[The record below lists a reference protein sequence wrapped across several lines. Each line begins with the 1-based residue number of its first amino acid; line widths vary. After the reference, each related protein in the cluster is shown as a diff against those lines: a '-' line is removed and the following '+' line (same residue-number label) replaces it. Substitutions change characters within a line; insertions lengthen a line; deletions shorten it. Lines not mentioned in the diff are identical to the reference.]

1 MRTLNP
7 NTLCKMEKYIKEYQ
21 ADNGR
26 SPSYRNIMH
35 YMGMSS
41 LNLVQRYVL
50 ALESE
55 GRIQRTRLGNIEL
68 PSKFDKGETAIAPLI
83 GAIACGEPSFEEE
96 HIEDSFEL
104 PRSLFGS
111 GKLFMLHASGNS
123 MIEAGIND
131 GDLIVLRKQDYAE
144 DGDIV
149 VALTS
154 GNNTLKRLYHRN
166 GKIVLHPENKTMKD
180 IIVSNCDIQGV
191 LVGCIKTY

>member
-1 MRTLNP
+1 MRTLNKE
-7 NTLCKMEKYIKEYQ
+7 NLFRIEKYIKEYQ
-21 ADNGR
+21 TENGR

-35 YMGMSS
+35 FMNMSS
-41 LNLVQRYVL
+41 LNLVQRYVF
-50 ALESE
+50 ALEKD

-68 PSKFDKGETAIAPLI
+68 PSQLDKGETTIAPLI
-83 GAIACGEPSFEEE
+83 GAIACGEPSFEVE

-111 GKLFMLHASGNS
+111 GKLFMLHASGSS
-123 MIEAGIND
+123 MVEAGIND
-131 GDLIVLRKQDYAE
+131 GDLIVLRKQDHAD

-149 VALTS
+149 VALTN

-180 IIVSNCDIQGV
+180 IIVNNCEIQGV

>member
-1 MRTLNP
+1 MRTLNQ
-7 NTLCKMEKYIKEYQ
+7 NTLCRMEKYIKEYQ
-21 ADNGR
+21 AENGR

-35 YMGMSS
+35 FMNMSS

-50 ALESE
+50 ALDSE

-68 PSKFDKGETAIAPLI
+68 PPQLDIGETTIAPLI
-83 GAIACGEPSFEEE
+83 GAIACGEPSFEVE
-96 HIEDSFEL
+96 HVEDSFEL

-123 MIEAGIND
+123 MVEAGIDD
-131 GDLIVLRKQDYAE
+131 GDLIVLRKQDHAE
-144 DGDIV
+144 DGEIV
-149 VALTS
+149 VALTN
-154 GNNTLKRLYHRN
+154 GENTLKRLYHRN

-180 IIVSNCDIQGV
+180 IIVNNCEIQGV

>member
-21 ADNGR
+21 AENGR

-35 YMGMSS
+35 GIGMSS

-50 ALESE
+50 ALEKE

-68 PSKFDKGETAIAPLI
+68 PLI
-83 GAIACGEPSFEEE
+83 GTIACGEPCLEIE

-111 GKLFMLHASGNS
+111 GKLFTLYARGNS
-123 MIEAGIND
+123 MVEAGIND
-131 GDLIVLRKQDYAE
+131 GDLIVLRKQDYAD
-144 DGDIV
+144 DGEIV
-149 VALTS
+149 VAMINGET
-154 GNNTLKRLYHRN
+154 TLKRIFRRN
-166 GKIVLHPENKTMKD
+166 GKVILHPENKEMKD
-180 IIVSNCDIQGV
+180 IVVKDCEIQGV
-191 LVGCIKTY
+191 LVSCIKIYD

>member
-26 SPSYRNIMH
+26 SPSYRNIMN

-68 PSKFDKGETAIAPLI
+68 PSKFDKGETTIAPLI
-83 GAIACGEPSFEEE
+83 GAIACGEPSFEVE

-123 MIEAGIND
+123 MVEVGIND
-131 GDLIVLRKQDYAE
+131 GDLIVLRKQDHAK

-149 VALTS
+149 VALTN

-180 IIVSNCDIQGV
+180 IIVSNCEIQGV

>member
-1 MRTLNP
+1 MRTLNQ
-7 NTLCKMEKYIKEYQ
+7 NTLYRMEKYICEFQ
-21 ADNGR
+21 AENGR
-26 SPSYRNIMH
+26 SPSYRNIMRAID
-35 YMGMSS
+35 MSS

-50 ALESE
+50 ALEKN
-55 GRIQRTRLGNIEL
+55 GRIQRTRLGSIEL
-68 PSKFDKGETAIAPLI
+68 PTQLDKGETTIAPLV
-83 GAIACGEPSFEEE
+83 GAIACGEPRFEIE

-123 MIEAGIND
+123 MVEAGIDD
-131 GDLIVLRKQDYAE
+131 GDLIVLRKQDYAD

-149 VALTS
+149 VALTN

-166 GKIVLHPENKTMKD
+166 GKIVLHPENRTMKD
-180 IIVSNCDIQGV
+180 IVVTNCEIQGI